1 MLGAQ
6 LVAKPA
12 AYIEEKGDQRTNANS
27 GVWSKPLTGLGRGR
41 LARAHACGRAS
52 TSGSGGDHSMVAKL
66 RRSRRPRCCQ
76 GKVESSASQQSR
88 NFRFWSREM
97 GARGKGD
104 GV

>member
-1 MLGAQ
+1 VLGAQ

-66 RRSRRPRCCQ
+66 RRSRCPRCLTQMSHGRSICRKLTA
-76 GKVESSASQQSR
+76 KVR
-88 NFRFWSREM
+88 I
-97 GARGKGD
+97 
-104 GV
+104 VLP